1 MLKSL
6 VIALFT
12 LTVLLAGTPGTADKP
27 AKDEKW
33 KPTPIM
39 RTVVPDEAKVG
50 DTVTVTGESLSKAN
64 VAEVYLTKGEDN
76 YKLQV
81 ISQTDTELVVKIPAK
96 VKEGRLRLMVLT
108 TGLEPQFLEQ
118 PLIVE
123 IK

>member
-1 MLKSL
+1 MFKSF
-6 VIALFT
+6 VISLFALAVMF
-12 LTVLLAGTPGTADKP
+12 GADNKT
-27 AKDEKW
+27 AKDDKW

-39 RTVVPDEAKVG
+39 RTVTPDEAKVG
-50 DTVTVTGESLSKAN
+50 DTVTVTGESLSKAS

-81 ISQTDTELVVKIPAK
+81 ISQTETELVVKITPG
-96 VKEGRLRLMVLT
+96 VKEGRLRLMILT

-123 IK
+123 IKQ